1 MQCET
6 VHAQLADFLSHAL
19 TDAESEEIRLH
30 LVGCRACRNEA
41 DGFAETWRM
50 LGSIASP
57 APDSARM
64 RTRLTSIIDG
74 FEHAITSAP
83 APGLRGRLAALFTRQ
98 SHQRLLR
105 AASACALVAI
115 GIAIG
120 HYMVPPSG
128 GSERTL
134 VGSERTRPTETSAE
148 IVAMRGELRDLREM
162 ITLSLMQ
169 QQSASNRL
177 KGVSWSGQID
187 RPSSEVVAAL
197 LDTLMHDPNVNVR
210 LATIDALE
218 RFASQ
223 DIVRRGTIQ
232 AVDRQVSPLVQI
244 ALIDFMVKV
253 NERESIGTL
262 RRLSEDP
269 KVNAAVRARAVWG
282 LQQLG

>member
-6 VHAQLADFLSHAL
+6 AHAQLVDDLSGAL
-19 TDAESEEIRLH
+19 TETEADELRRH
-30 LVGCRACRNEA
+30 LDGCPRCRAEA
-41 DGFAETWRM
+41 DSLAATWQM
-50 LGSIASP
+50 LGSIAPP

-64 RTRLTSIIDG
+64 RERIAAIVDG
-74 FEHAITSAP
+74 FEHGVASAP
-83 APGLRGRLAALFTRQ
+83 AAGLRGRLAARFAPHRHPHLM
-98 SHQRLLR
+98 R
-105 AASACALVAI
+105 AAAACALVTI

-120 HYMVPPSG
+120 HYM
-128 GSERTL
+128 T
-134 VGSERTRPTETSAE
+134 TSASFAPDVAKVSSDKE
-148 IVAMRGELRDLREM
+148 IAAMRGELRDLREM
-162 ITLSLMQ
+162 VTLSLMQ
-169 QQSASNRL
+169 QQSASERL

-223 DIVRRGTIQ
+223 DVVRRGAIQ
-232 AVDRQVSPLVQI
+232 AVERQMSPLVQI

-253 NERESIGTL
+253 NERESIGAL
-262 RRLSEDP
+262 RRLSQDP
-269 KVNAAVRARAVWG
+269 QVNDVVRARAAWG

>member
-1 MQCET
+1 MRCET
-6 VHAQLADFLSHAL
+6 VQAQLADFLSHAL

-30 LVGCRACRNEA
+30 LDGCRACRAEA
-41 DGFAETWRM
+41 GDFADTWRM
-50 LGSIASP
+50 LGTIAPP
-57 APDSARM
+57 APDSTRM
-64 RTRLTSIIDG
+64 RARLTAIIDG
-74 FEHAITSAP
+74 FEHGMTGAP
-83 APGLRGRLAALFTRQ
+83 ARGLRDRLTALFVLP
-98 SHQRLLR
+98 SPPSVLR
-105 AASACALVAI
+105 AVAACALVAM
-115 GIAIG
+115 GVLIG
-120 HYMVPPSG
+120 HYTVPLR
-128 GSERTL
+128 SE
-134 VGSERTRPTETSAE
+134 SERTRPAETSAE

-223 DIVRRGTIQ
+223 DVVRRGTIQ

-269 KVNAAVRARAVWG
+269 KVNAAVRARAAWG

>member
-1 MQCET
+1 
-6 VHAQLADFLSHAL
+6 
-19 TDAESEEIRLH
+19 
-30 LVGCRACRNEA
+30 
-41 DGFAETWRM
+41 
-50 LGSIASP
+50 
-57 APDSARM
+57 
-64 RTRLTSIIDG
+64 
-74 FEHAITSAP
+74 
-83 APGLRGRLAALFTRQ
+83 
-98 SHQRLLR
+98 
-105 AASACALVAI
+105 
-115 GIAIG
+115 
-120 HYMVPPSG
+120 
-128 GSERTL
+128 
-134 VGSERTRPTETSAE
+134 
-148 IVAMRGELRDLREM
+148 MRGELRDLREM
-162 ITLSLMQ
+162 IALSLMQ
-169 QQSASNRL
+169 QQSASDRL

-223 DIVRRGTIQ
+223 DVVRRGTIQ

-269 KVNAAVRARAVWG
+269 KVNAAVRARAAWG